1 MPVQKLLANMS
12 VKQWVTS
19 LKGLDSLR
27 QEEAAMPTPGRGE
40 VLVEVRAVSLNYR
53 DTEGMLAA

>member
-1 MPVQKLLANMS
+1 MS
-12 VKQWVTS
+12 VKQWVSS

-53 DTEGMLAA
+53 DTEGMLAPYL